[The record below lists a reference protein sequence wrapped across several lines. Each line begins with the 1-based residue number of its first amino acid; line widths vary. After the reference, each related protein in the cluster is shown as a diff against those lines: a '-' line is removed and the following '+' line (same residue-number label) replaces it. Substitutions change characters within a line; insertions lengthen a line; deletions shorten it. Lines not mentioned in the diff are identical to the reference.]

1 MNLKLFFEAILKF
14 ILGVIIIG
22 LLLFLT
28 AGDLN
33 YSNGWLFMGVLFI
46 PMFIDDKVT

>member
-22 LLLFLT
+22 LLLFLP
-28 AGDLN
+28 AGDLG
-33 YSNGWLFMGVLFI
+33 YFNGWLFIGVLFI
-46 PMFIDDKVT
+46 PMY